1 MKEHLLNIVKN
12 RFFIAFAVFFIWV
25 LLFDENN
32 LLERSQLVKQYN
44 QLEQDKKYY
53 LQQLEKDS
61 RRLEELQT
69 NNENLEKFA
78 REEYLM
84 KKPNEDVFVIVKE

>member
-1 MKEHLLNIVKN
+1 MKQYLLKIIKN
-12 RFFIAFAVFFIWV
+12 RYFIAFAVFFIWV
-25 LLFDENN
+25 LIFDENN
-32 LLERSQLVKQYN
+32 LFERSQLVKQYK
-44 QLEQDKKYY
+44 QLEQDKEYY
-53 LQQLEKDS
+53 LEQLAKDS

>member
-1 MKEHLLNIVKN
+1 MKQHLLNILKN
-12 RFFIAFAVFFIWV
+12 RYFIAFAVFFIWV

-32 LLERSQLVKQYN
+32 LIERSQLLKQYN
-44 QLEQDKKYY
+44 QLEQDKAYY